1 MRTHNTPKT
10 IIVTLLLAIGV
21 FNSIAQQDS
30 CYRFTFHPR
39 INHHPATFDSISV
52 YNQTQAVGTKL
63 YYPDTVYSNCAT
75 GISHYSTPAPF
86 FQMKV
91 KGANPF
97 STCSF
102 IEISSA
108 QSTKLRMLIVDMLGN
123 ICMEKNMTIAKGV
136 FQYKVSISQGG
147 AYILIA
153 ECGGQRF
160 SQKLVVLDNSGN
172 GTRVCNVELIDIQ
185 EEELKSVSLE
195 SSLPISDGDKVVC
208 SIRYTIE
215 NQVVWNYK
223 VISSFDHTVDY
234 HLIIDKAQRIG
245 CENFSLTN
253 CEVQVFD
260 DNAKNTHYY
269 LTDYPPHIFYN
280 ITFYDSTF
288 VSIPTEFA
296 EESETF
302 YYSGEYKYRI
312 EQSSEYQYLLYIC
325 PMDQNI
331 NEATHYRIIALGDCD
346 GFSIIDDFMDE
357 FLEDFVFITRRF

>member
-10 IIVTLLLAIGV
+10 IIVTLLLAIGM

-39 INHHPATFDSISV
+39 INHHPAAFDSIFV
-52 YNQTQAVGTKL
+52 YNQTRAVGTTL

-75 GISHYSTPAPF
+75 GISHYPIPAPF

-91 KGANPF
+91 KGSNPF

-108 QSTKLRMLIVDMLGN
+108 QSTKLRMLIVDILGN
-123 ICMEKNMTIAKGV
+123 ICMEKNMAIAKGV
-136 FQYKVSISQGG
+136 SQYKVSIPQGG
-147 AYILIA
+147 AYFLIA
-153 ECGGQRF
+153 ECGGQRL
-160 SQKLVVLDNSGN
+160 SQKLVALDNGGSS
-172 GTRVCNVELIDIQ
+172 TRGFNVEII
-185 EEELKSVSLE
+185 EKKEGELRNDLLD
-195 SSLPISDGDKVVC
+195 SSLPISDGDRVVC
-208 SIRYTIE
+208 YIMYTVD
-215 NQVVWNYK
+215 NHVVRQWKN
-223 VISSFDHTVDY
+223 ISSFDHTQDY
-234 HLIIDKAQRIG
+234 HLLFDDYRRIG
-245 CENFSLTN
+245 CEDFSLTN

-260 DNAKNTHYY
+260 DCATTHSYY
-269 LTDYPPHIFYN
+269 FTDYPPHIFYN

-302 YYSGEYKYRI
+302 HYYGEYKYRI

-331 NEATHYRIIALGDCD
+331 NEATHYRLISLGDCD
-346 GFSIIDDFMDE
+346 GFNFIDDYMDE
-357 FLEDFVFITRRF
+357 FLEDFVIITRRF